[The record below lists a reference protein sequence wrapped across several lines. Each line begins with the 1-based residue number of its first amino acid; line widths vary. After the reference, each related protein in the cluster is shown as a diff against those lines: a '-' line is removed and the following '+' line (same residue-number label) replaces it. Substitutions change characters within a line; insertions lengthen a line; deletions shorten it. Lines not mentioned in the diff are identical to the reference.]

1 MQIKTTKDYIDD
13 LQNLYPA
20 IDKKDLEKIMNYQ
33 FRQLY
38 LHNSYGGDTFI
49 QDRELWMYIGFLR
62 KDSVSYFNYY
72 VKKLSRKIRILYKR
86 KKIKWNGYYYFVLT
100 INQYEEYLQQ
110 KNKKGR
116 PKKYFKL
123 KNIFL
128 YRIYDECRIRQWSH
142 RYIFKIHSPYDL
154 GFLKYYKE
162 VELENPELI
171 EVRNP
176 LKFKDILV
184 INNKYLK
191 NEEQSD

>member
-1 MQIKTTKDYIDD
+1 M
-13 LQNLYPA
+13 
-20 IDKKDLEKIMNYQ
+20 
-33 FRQLY
+33 
-38 LHNSYGGDTFI
+38 
-49 QDRELWMYIGFLR
+49 
-62 KDSVSYFNYY
+62 
-72 VKKLSRKIRILYKR
+72 
-86 KKIKWNGYYYFVLT
+86 KWDGYYYFVLT

>member
-1 MQIKTTKDYIDD
+1 MQIKTYKDYLDD
-13 LQNLYPA
+13 LQNLYPH

-38 LHNSYGGDTFI
+38 LHNSYGGDTLI

-62 KDSVSYFNYY
+62 RDSVSFFNYY
-72 VKKLSRKIRILYKR
+72 VKKLCRKIRILYKR
-86 KKIKWNGYYYFVLT
+86 KKMKWDGYYYFVLT

-184 INNKYLK
+184 INNNYEFL
-191 NEEQSD
+191 

>member
-1 MQIKTTKDYIDD
+1 MQIKTYKDYLDD
-13 LQNLYPA
+13 LQNLYPH

-38 LHNSYGGDTFI
+38 LHNSYGGDTLI

-62 KDSVSYFNYY
+62 RDSVSFFNYY
-72 VKKLSRKIRILYKR
+72 VKKLCRKIRILYKR
-86 KKIKWNGYYYFVLT
+86 KKMKWDGYYYFVLT

-184 INNKYLK
+184 YNNNYEFL
-191 NEEQSD
+191 

>member
-1 MQIKTTKDYIDD
+1 MQIKTYKDYLDD
-13 LQNLYPA
+13 LQNLYPH

-38 LHNSYGGDTFI
+38 LHNSYGGDTLI

-62 KDSVSYFNYY
+62 RDSVSFFNYY
-72 VKKLSRKIRILYKR
+72 VKKLCRKIRILYKR
-86 KKIKWNGYYYFVLT
+86 KKMKWDGYYYFVLT

>member
-1 MQIKTTKDYIDD
+1 
-13 LQNLYPA
+13 
-20 IDKKDLEKIMNYQ
+20 MNYQ

-38 LHNSYGGDTFI
+38 LHNSYGGDTLI

-62 KDSVSYFNYY
+62 KDSVSFFNYY
-72 VKKLSRKIRILYKR
+72 VKKLCRKIRILYKR
-86 KKIKWNGYYYFVLT
+86 KKMKWDGYYYFVLT

>member
-1 MQIKTTKDYIDD
+1 MQIKTYKDYLDD
-13 LQNLYPA
+13 LQNLYPH

-38 LHNSYGGDTFI
+38 LHNSYGGDTLI

-62 KDSVSYFNYY
+62 KDSVSFFNYY
-72 VKKLSRKIRILYKR
+72 VKKLCRKIRILYKR
-86 KKIKWNGYYYFVLT
+86 KKMKWDGYYYFVLT